1 MGTGLRP
8 ASVERVAAFLTAAG
22 AEARLEELAA
32 DCSSAQAA
40 ADAIGCALGQIVKSL
55 VLVCDELPVLA
66 LVSGEHRA
74 DTAGIACAVGRAEAR
89 IATAEEVIA
98 ITGFEPGTVAPFP
111 PARAERVLL
120 DRHLLAHRLVWAGAG
135 SSRHLVALAPA
146 ELVRLARAEVRAV
159 ARKSA

>member
-1 MGTGLRP
+1 MGTESRP

-32 DCSSAQAA
+32 DCSSAQSA
-40 ADAIGCALGQIVKSL
+40 ADAIGCGLGQIVKSL
-55 VLVCDELPVLA
+55 VLVCDDLPVLA

-74 DTAGIACAVGRAEAR
+74 DTGVIARAVGKAAAR
-89 IATAEEVIA
+89 IATATEVVT

-120 DRHLLAHRLVWAGAG
+120 DRHVLAHRLVWVGAG
-135 SSRHLVALAPA
+135 SSRHMVALTPG
-146 ELVRLARAEVRAV
+146 ELGRLSRAEVRV
-159 ARKSA
+159 IARKSA